1 MISVYI
7 ISLKESQRRL
17 DTEKLVS
24 ESNEKFKGRC
34 VFQIFDAISPKHE
47 DFEKFIQELYDS
59 SSLLKSDW
67 FHSDYCYQELLPQE
81 FGCYLSHYLLWKEC
95 VKTNQPIVILED
107 DVVLESNFM
116 QALEDCLKSPFDF
129 VRLYGHYWGGH
140 KTNLHA
146 LPIYTEAEE
155 AEAPIENH
163 AEAEASI
170 EKTPIENYEVT
181 PPPPNPTQDTQQD
194 SIIETQQ
201 DPKELPNPC
210 KIAPQKTSFNPV
222 VFKKI
227 KRKLNRFIGSI
238 LARTEVYKNIVAKY
252 DDLTTK
258 YDDLTTKYDDLTTKY
273 DDLTTKY
280 DDLTTK
286 YDDLTTKYDDLT
298 TKYDDLNKNIAEK
311 YDELMGKYESLLAKE
326 VNIKETF
333 WESRADSEEE
343 AFFLEHFY
351 LTSVYVATTAGY
363 YLTPKGAKTFIE
375 ATERFKIIEPVDMFM
390 NNPTYHDVANFT
402 YLPCPI
408 SLNKH
413 AFNSTIQNAKKPD
426 ISLKPPKKSYFD
438 NLFYH
443 KFNAQKC
450 LKAFHKYSKQYAP
463 LKTPK
468 EV

>member
-1 MISVYI
+1 MTQVYI

-34 VFQIFDAISPKHE
+34 VFQIFDAISPKHQ
-47 DFEKFIQELYDS
+47 DFEKFIQELYDAQS
-59 SSLLKSDW
+59 MLKSDW

-95 VKTNQPIVILED
+95 VKLNQPVVILED
-107 DVVLESNFM
+107 DVTLESNFM

-140 KTNLHA
+140 KTNLCT
-146 LPIYTEAEE
+146 LPIYTENENEE
-155 AEAPIENH
+155 VEAPMENH

-170 EKTPIENYEVT
+170 EKTPIENHEVT
-181 PPPPNPTQDTQQD
+181 PPPPNPTQDAQQD

-201 DPKELPNPC
+201 DPKGLSEPC
-210 KIAPQKTSFNPV
+210 KIAPQKTSFNQV
-222 VFKKI
+222 VFRKI
-227 KRKLNRFIGSI
+227 KRKLNRFIGSV
-238 LARTEVYKNIVAKY
+238 LARTEVYNNVVAKY
-252 DDLTTK
+252 DDLTK
-258 YDDLTTKYDDLTTKY
+258 
-273 DDLTTKY
+273 
-280 DDLTTK
+280 
-286 YDDLTTKYDDLT
+286 
-298 TKYDDLNKNIAEK
+298 KYDDLNKNIAEK

-333 WESRADSEEE
+333 WERRADSEKE
-343 AFFLEHFY
+343 ALFLEHFY

>member
-1 MISVYI
+1 MTQVYI

-24 ESNEKFKGRC
+24 ESNEKFKDRC

-95 VKTNQPIVILED
+95 VKLNQPVVILED
-107 DVVLESNFM
+107 DAMLESHFM

-140 KTNLHA
+140 KTNLCA
-146 LPIYTEAEE
+146 LPIYTETEE
-155 AEAPIENH
+155 AK
-163 AEAEASI
+163 ASM
-170 EKTPIENYEVT
+170 EKTPIENHEVT
-181 PPPPNPTQDTQQD
+181 PPNPTQDTQQD
-194 SIIETQQ
+194 
-201 DPKELPNPC
+201 PKELSEPC
-210 KIAPQKTSFNPV
+210 KIAPQKISFNPV

-227 KRKLNRFIGSI
+227 KRKLNHFIGNI
-238 LARTEVYKNIVAKY
+238 LARTEVYKK
-252 DDLTTK
+252 LTG
-258 YDDLTTKYDDLTTKY
+258 
-273 DDLTTKY
+273 
-280 DDLTTK
+280 
-286 YDDLTTKYDDLT
+286 
-298 TKYDDLNKNIAEK
+298 K
-311 YDELMGKYESLLAKE
+311 YDELTGKYDELTGKYDELTGKYDELTGKYESLLAKE
-326 VNIKETF
+326 ANIKETF
-333 WESRADSEEE
+333 WERRADSEKE

-375 ATERFKIIEPVDMFM
+375 ATERFKIIEPVDMFI
-390 NNPTYHDVANFT
+390 NNPTYHDVANLT
-402 YLPCPI
+402 YLPCPV

-426 ISLKPPKKSYFD
+426 ISLKPPRKSYFD

-443 KFNAQKC
+443 KFNARKC
-450 LKAFHKYSKQYAP
+450 LKAFHKYSRQYAH

>member
-1 MISVYI
+1 MTQVYI

-17 DTEKLVS
+17 DTEKLVL

-47 DFEKFIQELYDS
+47 DFEKFVQELYDS

-107 DVVLESNFM
+107 DVALEPNFM

-140 KTNLHA
+140 KTNLCA

-155 AEAPIENH
+155 TDYIEAEAPIENH
-163 AEAEASI
+163 
-170 EKTPIENYEVT
+170 EVT
-181 PPPPNPTQDTQQD
+181 PPPPNPTQDVQQD

-201 DPKELPNPC
+201 EELSNPC
-210 KIAPQKTSFNPV
+210 KIAPQKISFNQV

-227 KRKLNRFIGSI
+227 KRKLNHFIGNI
-238 LARTEVYKNIVAKY
+238 LARTEVYKNLVAKY
-252 DDLTTK
+252 DDLTGK
-258 YDDLTTKYDDLTTKY
+258 YDDLTGKYDDLTGKY
-273 DDLTTKY
+273 DDLTGKY
-280 DDLTTK
+280 DDLTGK
-286 YDDLTTKYDDLT
+286 YDDLT
-298 TKYDDLNKNIAEK
+298 
-311 YDELMGKYESLLAKE
+311 GKYESLLAKE
-326 VNIKETF
+326 TNIKETF
-333 WESRADSEEE
+333 WERRADSEKE
-343 AFFLEHFY
+343 ALFLEHFY

-426 ISLKPPKKSYFD
+426 ISLKPPRKSYFD

-450 LKAFHKYSKQYAP
+450 LKAFNKYSKQYAP

>member
-1 MISVYI
+1 MTQVYI

-34 VFQIFDAISPKHE
+34 VFQIFDATSPKHE
-47 DFEKFIQELYDS
+47 DFEKFVQELYDS

-95 VKTNQPIVILED
+95 VKLNQPVVILED

-155 AEAPIENH
+155 AEVPM
-163 AEAEASI
+163 

-181 PPPPNPTQDTQQD
+181 PPPPNPAQDAQQD

-201 DPKELPNPC
+201 DPKELSEPC
-210 KIAPQKTSFNPV
+210 KIAPQKISSNQV

-227 KRKLNRFIGSI
+227 KRKLNRFIGSV
-238 LARTEVYKNIVAKY
+238 LARTEVYKNLVS
-252 DDLTTK
+252 
-258 YDDLTTKYDDLTTKY
+258 
-273 DDLTTKY
+273 
-280 DDLTTK
+280 
-286 YDDLTTKYDDLT
+286 KYDDLT

-311 YDELMGKYESLLAKE
+311 YDELTKKYDDLNKNIAEKYDELTGKYESLLAKE
-326 VNIKETF
+326 TNIKETF
-333 WESRADSEEE
+333 WERRADSEKE

-351 LTSVYVATTAGY
+351 LTSVYVASTAGY
-363 YLTPKGAKTFIE
+363 YITPKGAKTFIE
-375 ATERFKIIEPVDMFM
+375 ATERFKIIEPVDMFI

-402 YLPCPI
+402 YLPCPV

-450 LKAFHKYSKQYAP
+450 LKAFNKYNKQYAP

>member
-1 MISVYI
+1 MTQVYI

-17 DTEKLVS
+17 DTEKLVL

-47 DFEKFIQELYDS
+47 DFEKFVQEFYDAQS
-59 SSLLKSDW
+59 MLKSDW
-67 FHSDYCYQELLPQE
+67 FHSDYCYQELLSQE

-95 VKTNQPIVILED
+95 VKTNQPVVILED
-107 DVVLESNFM
+107 DVALESNFM

-140 KTNLHA
+140 KTNLCA
-146 LPIYTEAEE
+146 LPIYTETEE
-155 AEAPIENH
+155 AK
-163 AEAEASI
+163 ASI

-181 PPPPNPTQDTQQD
+181 PPPPNPTQDAQQD
-194 SIIETQQ
+194 CIIETQQ
-201 DPKELPNPC
+201 NPKELSEPC
-210 KIAPQKTSFNPV
+210 KITPQKTSFNPV
-222 VFKKI
+222 VLKKI
-227 KRKLNRFIGSI
+227 KRKLNRFIGSV
-238 LARTEVYKNIVAKY
+238 LARTEVYKNIVGKY
-252 DDLTTK
+252 DELTGK
-258 YDDLTTKYDDLTTKY
+258 YDELTGKYDELTGKY
-273 DDLTTKY
+273 DELTK
-280 DDLTTK
+280 
-286 YDDLTTKYDDLT
+286 
-298 TKYDDLNKNIAEK
+298 KYDDLNKNIAEK

-333 WESRADSEEE
+333 WESRADNEKE
-343 AFFLEHFY
+343 ALFLEHFY

-390 NNPTYHDVANFT
+390 NNPTYHNVANFT
-402 YLPCPI
+402 YLPCPV

-426 ISLKPPKKSYFD
+426 ISLKPPRKSYFD

-443 KFNAQKC
+443 KFNARKC

>member
-1 MISVYI
+1 MIQVYI

-17 DTEKLVS
+17 DTEKLVL

-34 VFQIFDAISPKHE
+34 AFQIFDAISPKHE
-47 DFEKFIQELYDS
+47 DFEKFVQELYDS

-95 VKTNQPIVILED
+95 VKTNQPVVILED
-107 DVVLESNFM
+107 DVMLEPNFM

-140 KTNLHA
+140 KTNLRA

-155 AEAPIENH
+155 TDYTEIEEAEAPIENH
-163 AEAEASI
+163 
-170 EKTPIENYEVT
+170 EVT
-181 PPPPNPTQDTQQD
+181 PPPPNSTQDTQQD
-194 SIIETQQ
+194 FINDTQQ
-201 DPKELPNPC
+201 NPKEPSNPC
-210 KIAPQKTSFNPV
+210 KIAPQKVSFNQV

-227 KRKLNRFIGSI
+227 KRKLNHFIGNI
-238 LARTEVYKNIVAKY
+238 LARTEAYKKLV
-252 DDLTTK
+252 T
-258 YDDLTTKYDDLTTKY
+258 
-273 DDLTTKY
+273 
-280 DDLTTK
+280 
-286 YDDLTTKYDDLT
+286 
-298 TKYDDLNKNIAEK
+298 K
-311 YDELMGKYESLLAKE
+311 YDELTGKYDELTGKYDELTGKYDELTGKYDELTGKYESLLAKE
-326 VNIKETF
+326 ANIKETF
-333 WESRADSEEE
+333 WERRADSEKE

-351 LTSVYVATTAGY
+351 LTSVYVASTAGY

-375 ATERFKIIEPVDMFM
+375 ATERFKIIEPVDMFI
-390 NNPTYHDVANFT
+390 NNPTYHDIANFT
-402 YLPCPI
+402 YVPCPV

-443 KFNAQKC
+443 KFNTKKC
-450 LKAFHKYSKQYAP
+450 LRAFHKYSKQYAP

>member
-1 MISVYI
+1 MTQVYI

-17 DTEKLVS
+17 DTEKLVL

-34 VFQIFDAISPKHE
+34 VFQIFDAISPKYQ
-47 DFEKFIQELYDS
+47 DFEKLVQELYDAQS
-59 SSLLKSDW
+59 MLKSDW

-81 FGCYLSHYLLWKEC
+81 FGCYLSHYFLWKEC
-95 VKTNQPIVILED
+95 VKTNQPVVILED
-107 DVVLESNFM
+107 DVALESNFM

-155 AEAPIENH
+155 AEVPM
-163 AEAEASI
+163 
-170 EKTPIENYEVT
+170 EKTPTENHEVT
-181 PPPPNPTQDTQQD
+181 PPPHNPTQDTQQD
-194 SIIETQQ
+194 FIMETQQ
-201 DPKELPNPC
+201 DPKELSESC

-227 KRKLNRFIGSI
+227 KRKLNRFTGSI
-238 LARTEVYKNIVAKY
+238 LARTEVYKNLVSKY

-273 DDLTTKY
+273 
-280 DDLTTK
+280 
-286 YDDLTTKYDDLT
+286 
-298 TKYDDLNKNIAEK
+298 
-311 YDELMGKYESLLAKE
+311 ESLLAKE
-326 VNIKETF
+326 ENIKETF
-333 WESRADSEEE
+333 WESRADNEKE
-343 AFFLEHFY
+343 ALFLEHFY

-390 NNPTYHDVANFT
+390 NNPTYHDVANLT

-426 ISLKPPKKSYFD
+426 ISLKPPRKSYFD

-443 KFNAQKC
+443 KFNARKC

>member
-1 MISVYI
+1 MTQVYI

-17 DTEKLVS
+17 DTEKLVL

-34 VFQIFDAISPKHE
+34 VFQIFDAISPKHQ

-95 VKTNQPIVILED
+95 VKTNQPVVILED
-107 DVVLESNFM
+107 DATLESHFM

-140 KTNLHA
+140 KTNLRA
-146 LPIYTEAEE
+146 LPIYTEAEAFVGE
-155 AEAPIENH
+155 TPIENH
-163 AEAEASI
+163 
-170 EKTPIENYEVT
+170 EVT
-181 PPPPNPTQDTQQD
+181 PTPPNPTQDAQQD
-194 SIIETQQ
+194 FIMETQQ
-201 DPKELPNPC
+201 DFKELSEPC

-222 VFKKI
+222 VFRKI

-238 LARTEVYKNIVAKY
+238 LARTEVYKNVVAKY

-258 YDDLTTKYDDLTTKY
+258 YDDLTTKYDDLTK
-273 DDLTTKY
+273 
-280 DDLTTK
+280 
-286 YDDLTTKYDDLT
+286 
-298 TKYDDLNKNIAEK
+298 KYDDLNKNIAEK
-311 YDELMGKYESLLAKE
+311 YDDLMGKYEALLAKE
-326 VNIKETF
+326 ANIKETF
-333 WESRADSEEE
+333 WESRADSEKE
-343 AFFLEHFY
+343 ALFLEHFY

-402 YLPCPI
+402 YLPCPV

-426 ISLKPPKKSYFD
+426 ISLKPPRKSYFD

-450 LKAFHKYSKQYAP
+450 LKAFNKYSKQYAP
-463 LKTPK
+463 LK
-468 EV
+468 

>member
-1 MISVYI
+1 MTQVYI

-47 DFEKFIQELYDS
+47 DFEKFVQELYDS

-95 VKTNQPIVILED
+95 VKLNQPVVILED
-107 DVVLESNFM
+107 DIALESNFM

-140 KTNLHA
+140 KTNLNS

-155 AEAPIENH
+155 V
-163 AEAEASI
+163 EASI
-170 EKTPIENYEVT
+170 EKTPIENHEVT
-181 PPPPNPTQDTQQD
+181 PPPPNPAQDTQQD
-194 SIIETQQ
+194 CIIETQQ
-201 DPKELPNPC
+201 DPKELPKPC
-210 KIAPQKTSFNPV
+210 KIAPQKTSFNQV
-222 VFKKI
+222 VFRKI

-238 LARTEVYKNIVAKY
+238 LARTEVYKK
-252 DDLTTK
+252 LT
-258 YDDLTTKYDDLTTKY
+258 
-273 DDLTTKY
+273 
-280 DDLTTK
+280 
-286 YDDLTTKYDDLT
+286 
-298 TKYDDLNKNIAEK
+298 EK
-311 YDELMGKYESLLAKE
+311 YDELTEKYDELTEKYDELTEKYNELTEKYDELTGKYDELTEKYESLLAKE
-326 VNIKETF
+326 ANIKETF
-333 WESRADSEEE
+333 WERRADSEEE

-450 LKAFHKYSKQYAP
+450 LKAFHKYSRRYAP
-463 LKTPK
+463 LKTSK

>member
-1 MISVYI
+1 MIQVYI

-17 DTEKLVS
+17 DTEKLVL

-34 VFQIFDAISPKHE
+34 VFQIFDAISPKHQ
-47 DFEKFIQELYDS
+47 DFEKFVQELYDAQS
-59 SSLLKSDW
+59 MLKSDW
-67 FHSDYCYQELLPQE
+67 FHSDYCYQELLPRE

-95 VKTNQPIVILED
+95 VKTNQPVVILED

-140 KTNLHA
+140 KTNLCA

-155 AEAPIENH
+155 TDYTEIEETEAPIENH
-163 AEAEASI
+163 
-170 EKTPIENYEVT
+170 EVT
-181 PPPPNPTQDTQQD
+181 PPPPNSTQDTQQD
-194 SIIETQQ
+194 FINETQQ
-201 DPKELPNPC
+201 NPKEPSNPC
-210 KIAPQKTSFNPV
+210 KIVPQKVSFNQV

-227 KRKLNRFIGSI
+227 KRKLNHFIGNI
-238 LARTEVYKNIVAKY
+238 LARTEVYKKLVAKY
-252 DDLTTK
+252 DDLTGK
-258 YDDLTTKYDDLTTKY
+258 YDDLTGKYDDLTGKY
-273 DDLTTKY
+273 DDLT
-280 DDLTTK
+280 
-286 YDDLTTKYDDLT
+286 
-298 TKYDDLNKNIAEK
+298 
-311 YDELMGKYESLLAKE
+311 GKYESLLAKE
-326 VNIKETF
+326 TNIKETF
-333 WESRADSEEE
+333 WERRADSEKE

-351 LTSVYVATTAGY
+351 LTSVYVSTTAGY

-375 ATERFKIIEPVDMFM
+375 ATERFKIIEPVDMFI
-390 NNPTYHDVANFT
+390 NNPTYHNIANFT
-402 YLPCPI
+402 YVPCPV

-443 KFNAQKC
+443 QLNTKKC
-450 LKAFHKYSKQYAP
+450 LRAFHKYSKQYAP

>member
-1 MISVYI
+1 MTQVYI

-17 DTEKLVS
+17 DTEKLIL

-34 VFQIFDAISPKHE
+34 VFQIFDAISPKHQ
-47 DFEKFIQELYDS
+47 DFEKFIQELYDAQS
-59 SSLLKSDW
+59 MLKSDW

-81 FGCYLSHYLLWKEC
+81 FGCYLSHYFLWKEC
-95 VKTNQPIVILED
+95 VKTNQPVVILED
-107 DVVLESNFM
+107 DVALESNFM

-140 KTNLHA
+140 KTNLRS
-146 LPIYTEAEE
+146 LPIYTETEE
-155 AEAPIENH
+155 AEAPM
-163 AEAEASI
+163 
-170 EKTPIENYEVT
+170 EKTPIENHEVT
-181 PPPPNPTQDTQQD
+181 PPPNPAQDAQQD
-194 SIIETQQ
+194 FIMETQQ
-201 DPKELPNPC
+201 DPKELSEPC
-210 KIAPQKTSFNPV
+210 KIVPQKTSFNP
-222 VFKKI
+222 KI
-227 KRKLNRFIGSI
+227 KRKLNRFLGSI
-238 LARTEVYKNIVAKY
+238 LARTEVYKKLVEKYDELNKKYDELNKKYDELNKKYDELNKKY

-258 YDDLTTKYDDLTTKY
+258 Y
-273 DDLTTKY
+273 
-280 DDLTTK
+280 
-286 YDDLTTKYDDLT
+286 
-298 TKYDDLNKNIAEK
+298 
-311 YDELMGKYESLLAKE
+311 ESLLAKE
-326 VNIKETF
+326 TNIKETF
-333 WESRADSEEE
+333 WESRADNEKE
-343 AFFLEHFY
+343 ALFLEHFY

-426 ISLKPPKKSYFD
+426 ISLKPPRKSYFD

-443 KFNAQKC
+443 KFNAKKC
-450 LKAFHKYSKQYAP
+450 LKAFHKYSKQYAH